1 MKKIMMCFLIGI
13 LLIGTVACGNKT
25 AGNKTAGNEIVG
37 KDATGENDVTAQFKN
52 SVFIGDSITE
62 GFTFNEI
69 LPSENV
75 MAGAG
80 ATAGYIYEEY
90 MDDLAEKNP
99 DNVFIMLGSDDM
111 LMPVDDPKA
120 LFESDMTKLIDK
132 IKEEVP
138 DAKIYL
144 QSITPV
150 TQEALNSDG
159 RYKIMDEFNELIR
172 ELADKLSVNYVDIA
186 AIINE
191 NPDLFAEDGI
201 HFKKEFYQLWLDKLA
216 ESL

>member
-1 MKKIMMCFLIGI
+1 MKKLMICFLIGI
-13 LLIGTVACGNKT
+13 LLIGTTACGNKT
-25 AGNKTAGNEIVG
+25 AE
-37 KDATGENDVTAQFKN
+37 KDDTAQFKK
-52 SVFIGDSITE
+52 SVFMGDSITE
-62 GFTFNEI
+62 GFAVNEI
-69 LPSENV
+69 LPNESV

-90 MDDLAEKNP
+90 IDDLVEKKP

-120 LFESDMTKLIDK
+120 LFEGELTKLINK

-150 TQEALNSDG
+150 TQEALNTQQ
-159 RYKIMDEFNELIR
+159 RYKNIDEYNELIK
-172 ELADKLSVNYVDIA
+172 ELADKISANYIDIGV
-186 AIINE
+186 IVKE
-191 NPDLFAEDGI
+191 NPDLFAEDGV
-201 HFKKEFYQLWLDKLA
+201 HFKKEFYQLWLKKLS

>member
-90 MDDLAEKNP
+90 MDDLAEKKP

>member
-120 LFESDMTKLIDK
+120 LFKSDMTKLIDK

>member
-13 LLIGTVACGNKT
+13 LLVGTVACGNKT

-90 MDDLAEKNP
+90 MDDLAEKKP

>member
-1 MKKIMMCFLIGI
+1 
-13 LLIGTVACGNKT
+13 
-25 AGNKTAGNEIVG
+25 
-37 KDATGENDVTAQFKN
+37 
-52 SVFIGDSITE
+52 
-62 GFTFNEI
+62 
-69 LPSENV
+69 
-75 MAGAG
+75 
-80 ATAGYIYEEY
+80 
-90 MDDLAEKNP
+90 MDDLAEKKP